1 MELMDGA
8 VEISKE
14 PMLNGYHID
23 LKYGESAILGSYNIG
38 LKETLWYN
46 HAIPTLQKLELY
58 AWWNWNHQVSINFLF
73 LKSGQNQ
80 VLLH

>member
-1 MELMDGA
+1 MDGA

-38 LKETLWYN
+38 LEATLWHN
-46 HAIPTLQKLELY
+46 HAIPTLLTSKE
-58 AWWNWNHQVSINFLF
+58 S
-73 LKSGQNQ
+73 
-80 VLLH
+80 

>member
-46 HAIPTLQKLELY
+46 HAIPTLLKLELY
-58 AWWNWNHQVSINFLF
+58 AWWNDQVSINFLL
-73 LKSGQNQ
+73 LKSGKNPF
-80 VLLH
+80 LLH